1 MITHHIQKDIFIRL
15 GKASHLR
22 FSELKPEGMESNL
35 FMYHLKQLI
44 AQKLVEKDAEG
55 YKLAPAGLTYLDSFS
70 FRTNSPRKQ
79 PKIISILALKNTAGK
94 WLLARRKYQPYIGEY
109 MFVSGKQRFGEQPE
123 THALRE
129 MQEKLG
135 FTTPMTRRGLLDIR
149 ISKDDTLI
157 THVLGHVYEAT
168 VDMAEPPAETHQFS
182 FIWDDPSN
190 PQLRLLPGTAEL
202 YERLLNSRELF
213 FLSLDAQDN

>member
-22 FSELKPEGMESNL
+22 FSELKPDGMESNL
-35 FMYHLKQLI
+35 FMYHLKQLMAI
-44 AQKLVEKDAEG
+44 KFVEKDAQG
-55 YKLAPAGLTYLDSFS
+55 YRLAPAGLTYLDSFS
-70 FRTNSPRKQ
+70 FRTNTPRKQ
-79 PKIISILALKNTAGK
+79 PKIISILALKNHDGQ
-94 WLLARRKYQPYIGEY
+94 WLLAQRKYQPYIGEY

-135 FTTPMTRRGLLDIR
+135 FTTPLVRRGLLDIR
-149 ISKDDTLI
+149 ISKDETLI
-157 THVLGHVYEAT
+157 THVLGHVYEGT
-168 VDMAEPPAETHQFS
+168 LDMSAPPDETRQFS
-182 FIWDDPSN
+182 FIWEDPSN
-190 PQLRLLPGTAEL
+190 PELHVLPGTREL
-202 YERLLNSRELF
+202 HDRLLNSPELF